1 MPETILSMADDVK
14 KIQIET
20 KFADAMWR
28 DFRSKKFGISSCCL
42 TDDDSII
49 RKKHLCDWQD
59 LENKVLTPSTGLTI
73 QIIDCETGLPV
84 PPEEA

>member
-49 RKKHLCDWQD
+49 RK
-59 LENKVLTPSTGLTI
+59 
-73 QIIDCETGLPV
+73 
-84 PPEEA
+84 